1 MLHWIPWPLAPE
13 ATAPA
18 VGVEISVD
26 FEFGVPGRFDTD
38 HMALIIETFR
48 LHRWQQIPMVELR

>member
-1 MLHWIPWPLAPE
+1 M
-13 ATAPA
+13 
-18 VGVEISVD
+18 GVEISVD
-26 FEFGVPGRFDTD
+26 FEFGVPGLFDTD